1 MARNKQSSQRTAQ
14 ATADGYENFVA
25 RVGMQTPNQH
35 SASTYRANFT
45 SRNRMLVEWSYRGSW
60 VIGEAVDAIPDD
72 MTRKGIRITSEIDA
86 KDRGTL
92 EAQLDEL
99 QIWDA
104 LNDVLKWSR
113 LYGGAVGYLDFTGN
127 LDTCIGI
134 RLVYKKNG
142 KICVQSGAGIV
153 ADSVPEKEYQE
164 CCNKAKAV
172 VQAVLTAQEG
182 LE

>member
-92 EAQLDEL
+92 EAQLTDLRENSDVTGIGASITDEDIENAEDEAPPGIGEL
-99 QIWDA
+99 GD
-104 LNDVLKWSR
+104 KPPESP
-113 LYGGAVGYLDFTGN
+113 GGDPISNEPT
-127 LDTCIGI
+127 
-134 RLVYKKNG
+134 
-142 KICVQSGAGIV
+142 
-153 ADSVPEKEYQE
+153 ADSAGGRGYRKWALRWF
-164 CCNKAKAV
+164 KR
-172 VQAVLTAQEG
+172 
-182 LE
+182 